1 MSMYLY
7 QQQYQPLYRNYAA
20 IGQGPA
26 TPPAA
31 PSVPTPAPVSDG
43 GVSTGVVVAEKV
55 LSVAFAGAVAY
66 TGIRAGLKEKGLGS
80 AAGWVAGVGGG
91 LLGLTTLV
99 GVVSPQLAH
108 KVNPFRFA

>member
-1 MSMYLY
+1 MYPY
-7 QQQYQPLYRNYAA
+7 QQQYQPGYREYSA
-20 IGQGPA
+20 IGQPA
-26 TPPAA
+26 
-31 PSVPTPAPVSDG
+31 SVPPSLPAPTPTPSDG

-55 LSVAFAGAVAY
+55 LSLAFAGAVTY
-66 TGIRAGLKEKGLGS
+66 TGIRAGMKQSGLGS

-91 LLGLTTLV
+91 ILGLTTLV